1 MKISIQAM
9 KIAHGIKSQ
18 FTSFKAALIAA
29 WKLIKSKSVTFA
41 KEKTDEVRTAV
52 IESFTT
58 IEIQKGYARFV
69 EILADGS
76 KQFRS
81 LCLDRLII
89 A

>member
-18 FTSFKAALIAA
+18 FTSFRAALIAA
-29 WKLIKSKSVTFA
+29 WKIIKSKTVTFV
-41 KEKTDEVRTAV
+41 KDGGEVRTAV

-58 IEIQKGYARFV
+58 IELQKGYARFM

-81 LCLDRLII
+81 LRLDRLILQ
-89 A
+89 